1 MSRETCQTYGCN
13 LIPQKN
19 DKNGKSSRKIVD
31 MRSTKIVTSFIK
43 DNEKLLILK
52 RSDKVKSMKGLWAGI
67 SGMIENNEEPL
78 SRAKIEIFEEAGITE
93 DKITLIKASE
103 EMKIHSPQYKNHEW
117 EIFPFL
123 FESSKPTIKLNWENS
138 DFKWI
143 NMKELENYET
153 VPSLQKVLFNLL

>member
-1 MSRETCQTYGCN
+1 
-13 LIPQKN
+13 
-19 DKNGKSSRKIVD
+19 

-67 SGMIENNEEPL
+67 SGIIEKNEEPL
-78 SRAKIEIFEEAGITE
+78 KRAKIEILEEVGIIE
-93 DKITLIKASE
+93 DKITLVRSVE
-103 EMKIHSPQYKNHEW
+103 EMRINSPQYENHEW

-123 FESSKPTIKLNWENS
+123 FEAKNPIIKLNWENS
-138 DFKWI
+138 EFKWI
-143 NMKELENYET
+143 HKEELENYDT